1 MKLQKAQFGPQAIGD
16 PASSLLQKGGS
27 HVQQRRLPVRMI
39 VLRPWF
45 KDPHMADGKP
55 NFLIIVSDQLSASRL
70 PAYGHKVV
78 RSPNIDRLAAEGVVF
93 ENAYTNSPLC
103 APARATFMSGLLPS
117 RTGAYDNAAEF
128 RSAVPTFAHYLRLEG
143 YRTCLSGKMHF
154 VGPDQLHGFEE
165 RLTTDIYP
173 ADFGWTPDWS
183 RPNER
188 IDWWYHNMTSVKQ
201 AGIAEITNQLE
212 YDDEVAFLAQ
222 RRLFDFARYRDTL
235 PFCLTVS
242 FTHPHDPYAARAKFW
257 NQYRDEDIDMPAVGP
272 VPLEA
277 MDPHSRRLFEM
288 SAMDDYAIT
297 ADDVRASRHGYYANI
312 TYVDELIGGL
322 LQTLQTG
329 GLAEDTVVILTSDHG
344 DFLGERG
351 LWYKMS
357 YREPAARVPLI
368 VHAPKRFSPRRVSM
382 PASIADILP
391 TVVDIARP
399 GASAGLARPVDGGTL
414 LPALEGREDPNRV
427 TLGEYL
433 AEGVHAPMYMVR
445 QGHWKLVTC
454 ATDPD
459 QLFDMASD
467 PHENRN
473 LAGDPAHVD
482 RVSALKA
489 LLSGFDPIGT
499 RRDVM
504 ASQKE
509 RLLVF
514 KALTKGHVFPWDF
527 QPLRDASEQYT
538 RNHRDVTA
546 TDLLSRFPPAPEA
559 PKKPGR

>member
-1 MKLQKAQFGPQAIGD
+1 
-16 PASSLLQKGGS
+16 
-27 HVQQRRLPVRMI
+27 
-39 VLRPWF
+39 
-45 KDPHMADGKP
+45 MAVSKP
-55 NFLIIVSDQLSASRL
+55 NFLIIVSDQLSAPFL
-70 PAYGHKVV
+70 PAYGHPVV
-78 RSPNIDRLAAEGVVF
+78 KTPNIDRLAAAGVVF

-128 RSAVPTFAHYLRLEG
+128 RSSIPTFAHYLRLQG

-173 ADFGWTPDWS
+173 ADFGWTPNWS

-222 RRLFDFARYRDTL
+222 RRLFDFARYRDQL

-242 FTHPHDPYAARAKFW
+242 FTHPHDPYAARAKYW
-257 NQYRDEDIDMPAVGP
+257 NQYRDEDIDMPKVAAIP
-272 VPLEA
+272 PDQ
-277 MDPHSRRLFEM
+277 MDPHSRRLHDM
-288 SAMDDYAIT
+288 SAMDDY
-297 ADDVRASRHGYYANI
+297 DVNEQDIRSSRHGYYANI
-312 TYVDELIGGL
+312 TYVDDLVGGL
-322 LQTLQTG
+322 METLRTG
-329 GLAEDTVVILTSDHG
+329 GLADDTVVILTSDHG

-351 LWYKMS
+351 IWYKMS
-357 YREPAARVPLI
+357 YREASARVPLI
-368 VHAPKRFSPRRVSM
+368 VHAPGRFAPRRVAA

-391 TVVDIARP
+391 TVVDIAEP
-399 GASAGLARPVDGGTL
+399 GAAARLARPVDGASL
-414 LPALEGREDPNRV
+414 LPALEGRIEPERV
-427 TLGEYL
+427 TIGEYV

-445 QGHWKLVTC
+445 QGDWKLITC

-459 QLFDMASD
+459 QLFNLAED
-467 PHENRN
+467 PLENHN
-473 LAGDPAHVD
+473 LAGDPGQQQRIAELKD
-482 RVSALKA
+482 RI
-489 LLSGFDPIGT
+489 SGFDAEAI
-499 RRDVM
+499 RQEVL
-504 ASQKE
+504 ASQQE
-509 RLLVF
+509 RLVVF
-514 KALTKGHVFPWDF
+514 KALTRGNVFPWDF

-546 TDLLSRFPPAPEA
+546 TDLLSRFPPAPDAE
-559 PKKPGR
+559 KKPGR